1 MHVHAPLLI
10 THTMFVSSGKS
21 YNIKLNILWYTSV
34 CVYIYF
40 LFHLM
45 SLCFNNLIKA
55 KFWLQFSWRV
65 IKEPFLP
72 RGLPRP
78 EGISTWPAMKVNIR
92 LQDDINDIFK
102 FIEHIFN
109 SLLLLL
115 LLIFCFVLFCSS
127 STTPS
132 KNWLQCWTCKLC
144 LYENSEDGICSIR
157 VLFIILTLL
166 FFIYKIIFD
175 FL

>member
-1 MHVHAPLLI
+1 MYYACTCTLAHN
-10 THTMFVSSGKS
+10 THYVWFSGKS

-34 CVYIYF
+34 CVCVY

-45 SLCFNNLIKA
+45 SLCFNNLIQA
-55 KFWLQFSWRV
+55 KFWLQISWWV
-65 IKEPFLP
+65 INEPFLP

-78 EGISTWPAMKVNIR
+78 EGISTWPAMFVNIR

-109 SLLLLL
+109 SLLLLLL

-144 LYENSEDGICSIR
+144 LYENSED
-157 VLFIILTLL
+157 LFYSGSFHYIDS
-166 FFIYKIIFD
+166 FIFY
-175 FL
+175 L